1 MTRILYIFLLIVILI
16 LPSCSGES
24 SSDNNHITETTEKE
38 EKEEKVVITESD
50 PIIGERIDGPAN
62 VRDTVN
68 GKKLFELYDNVL
80 VETTQSEDEW
90 LQIGLFVKLSKQEER
105 DFIILPNTKL
115 KSVEGNVIGKTSDTV
130 DVWMSDGNSGLIAA
144 YTHIGNIKNKTVP
157 ELILAKSIE
166 KNEITKNEL
175 NQFIEDFN
183 FEYSDSDENSDLKE
197 YFIYESIVVDP
208 SPRDRITLIFN
219 NKEELIAVVHSR
231 PLNTSRNETFKLVRG
246 HSLTVTSDLSEKE
259 IKEIIDERVHF
270 YNSVD

>member
-1 MTRILYIFLLIVILI
+1 MTRTLYIFLILAILI
-16 LPSCSGES
+16 LQSCSGEY
-24 SSDNNHITETTEKE
+24 SSDNTKNNHTTESIEKE
-38 EKEEKVVITESD
+38 EREVKTERD

-80 VETTQSEDEW
+80 VETTQSEDDW
-90 LQIGLFVKLSKQEER
+90 IQIGMFVKLSKQEER

-130 DVWMSDGNSGLIAA
+130 DVWMSDGNSGLITA
-144 YTHIGNIKNKTVP
+144 YTHIGNIKYKTVP
-157 ELILAKSIE
+157 ELILAKRIE

-183 FEYSDSDENSDLKE
+183 FEYADSDENSDFKE

-208 SPRDRITLIFN
+208 SPRDRITLVFN
-219 NKEELIAVVHSR
+219 DQEELIAVAHSR
-231 PLNTSRNETFKLVRG
+231 PLNTSGYKTFELVRG
-246 HSLTVTSDLSEKE
+246 HSLTVTSDISEEE
-259 IKEIIDERVHF
+259 IKKMIDKRINF